1 MNWVTFK
8 TQVTIFMP
16 RLITF
21 EIKAMKDVEELL
33 GRIKQGK
40 GKEERKKEENRGK
53 TECLL
58 SRGQ

>member
-1 MNWVTFK
+1 
-8 TQVTIFMP
+8 MP

-40 GKEERKKEENRGK
+40 GKVYVTLHVRDLTSKLMGVVGK
-53 TECLL
+53 
-58 SRGQ
+58 R